1 MTLATRTP
9 IPLLDLDAQY
19 RPLREEIL
27 AAIARVCDSQRFIM
41 GPEVEALE
49 RELASYLAVREA
61 VAVSSGTD
69 ALLAAL
75 MAIGVGAGDEVITST
90 YSFFATAGCIA
101 RTGARPVLVDIDP
114 LTYNIDPDGIR
125 AALTPKTRAIIPV
138 HLYGLCA
145 DMDRIMSIAQEAGV
159 PVIEDAAQAI
169 GATYRNRQAGSI
181 GGLGCFSFFPSKN
194 LGAFGDGGLVTTNDA
209 SLAHELRLIRNH
221 GAESPAAA
229 PAESSGGSGEASP
242 KPLRGVGGKYLHKRV
257 GANFRL
263 DAIQAA
269 VLRVKLPHLAR
280 WTSRRRENA
289 VRYDALFAEA
299 GLTDRVTLPA
309 APADRRHIFNQYVV
323 RVPDRDRVR
332 AFLGEQG
339 IGTEIYY
346 PVPFHLQEC
355 FVALGYSRG
364 DFPQA
369 EAAAASTLALP
380 IYGELTPDQQAAVVA
395 AIADALR

>member
-1 MTLATRTP
+1 MTSATRTP
-9 IPLLDLDAQY
+9 VPLLDLEAQY
-19 RPLREEIL
+19 RPLRDEIL

-41 GPEVEALE
+41 GPEVEGLE
-49 RELASYLAVREA
+49 RELASYLDVREA

-75 MAIGVGAGDEVITST
+75 MVLRIGPGHEVITST
-90 YSFFATAGCIA
+90 YSFFATAGCVA
-101 RTGARPVLVDIDP
+101 RVGATPVLVDIDP
-114 LTYNIDPDGIR
+114 VTYNLDPAAVR
-125 AALTPKTRAIIPV
+125 AALTPRTRAIIPV

-145 DMDRIMSIAQEAGV
+145 DMDPIMSIAQQADV

-169 GATYRNRQAGSI
+169 GATYRDRQAGSI
-181 GGLGCFSFFPSKN
+181 GAMGCFSFFPSKN

-209 SLAHELRLIRNH
+209 ALAHELRLIRNH
-221 GAESPAAA
+221 GAE
-229 PAESSGGSGEASP
+229 P
-242 KPLRGVGGKYLHKRV
+242 KYFHKRI

-263 DAIQAA
+263 DALQAA

-280 WTSRRRENA
+280 WTSMRRANA
-289 VRYDALFAEA
+289 KRYDALFAEA
-299 GLTDRVTLPA
+299 RLTDRITLPT
-309 APADRRHIFNQYVV
+309 APAGRGHIFNQYVV

-332 AFLGEQG
+332 RTLADRG

-355 FVALGYSRG
+355 FAPLGHTRG
-364 DFPQA
+364 DFPHA

-380 IYGELTPDQQAAVVA
+380 IYGELSAGQQAAVVA
-395 AIADALR
+395 ALGDALS